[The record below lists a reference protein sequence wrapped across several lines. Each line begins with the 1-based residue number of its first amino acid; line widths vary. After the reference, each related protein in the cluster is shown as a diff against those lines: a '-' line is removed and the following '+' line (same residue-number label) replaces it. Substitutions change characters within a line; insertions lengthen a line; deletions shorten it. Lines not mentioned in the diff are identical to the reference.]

1 MAYDLYSNTLI
12 NIDCKVRIPLSA
24 SAEITVSDDMATFGV
39 TQKNAFINT
48 VLENYFSKAKASLS
62 KYIENR
68 TRELKQLLEYV
79 PTSDNKEKDVII
91 KAIVDKEAEDIAASI
106 RKSINTKNSSNH
118 NKSYYINAKNMQTLQ
133 DGGHIEYA
141 DEDGLYKQRPGRYL
155 RAVIEE
161 YCSLPFIERE
171 HIYKQDIYET
181 VEKAC
186 NEKRLLKIPNP
197 RNSKKPFEVYPYRIV
212 PNKSNTQSYLLC
224 YSVEKGSPKADKRI
238 ASFNMARLN
247 IGKNNCGNPNSAFL
261 SQNDIKQ
268 LEATILNEEVEYVLT
283 ESEHIKVRLT
293 DHGKDIYNSRI
304 YMRPRKIGVDEA
316 NNIWEFF
323 CTQKQAFNFFFSFAE
338 DVEIISPPELR
349 KRFAKSTANMAKIY
363 SSEQ

>member
-1 MAYDLYSNTLI
+1 MAYDLYPDTSI

-48 VLENYFSKAKASLS
+48 VLENYFEKAKASLS

-91 KAIVDKEAEDIAASI
+91 KAIVDKEAEDIATSI

-133 DGGHIEYA
+133 DGGHKEYD
-141 DEDGLYKQRPGRYL
+141 DEDGLYKKRPGRYL

-171 HIYKQDIYET
+171 RIYKQSVYDI
-181 VEKAC
+181 VEYAC
-186 NEKRLLKIPNP
+186 CKRCLLKIPNN
-197 RNSKKPFEVYPYRIV
+197 RNPKKLFEVYPYRIV

-224 YSVEKGSPKADKRI
+224 YSVEKGSPKADKKI

-247 IGKNNCGNPNSAFL
+247 IGINNRGKDNSAFL
-261 SQNDIKQ
+261 SQKDIKN
-268 LEATILNEEVEYVLT
+268 LEDTIHNNEVEYVLT

-293 DHGKDIYNSRI
+293 DHGKDTYNRRI

-316 NNIWEFF
+316 NNIWEFD
-323 CTQKQAFNFFFSFAE
+323 CTNMQAFNFFFSFAE
-338 DVEIISPPELR
+338 DVEIISPPDLR
-349 KRFAKSTANMAKIY
+349 SRFAKSAANMAKIY